1 MARVICPFC
10 LKAHDFEASLECPEK
25 HYIVPSSYVR
35 DYDKIRPLWLLTV
48 GFPRHGKTTYLAAL
62 TLMLQHMDVVWPKVF
77 YRSLDTDTTNEIRKI
92 YRDATEGNLVDRTPH
107 PDERHALPPRPL
119 LFNVH
124 NLPDAGSRCLIM
136 YDMAGQVW
144 NNQEKVKDYVEA
156 LKQVTTTWFL
166 IALNDLEDKQNDKTI
181 SQLFNAYLSGME
193 DFHIDLEGRNL
204 IVVYTK
210 ADVISFPTSI
220 KDYIGS
226 DPFQWLT
233 LRDAETPEITQFSF
247 QDYVAKMRSISDQLR
262 EYTQRRVKGGG
273 AFINMVEENKMNLVF
288 CATSA
293 LGQSPDHGSGKL
305 QEDAP
310 RFRVLDPFLW
320 AVALDMP
327 PTSRS
332 ISLVLDASPTSQPVY
347 ATPLVKS
354 LADILNN
361 HGEVTT
367 YYLGQR
373 MAASIPGQPP
383 PATAPAI
390 PRPRLIGPILQ
401 QAAPEARLLVV
412 ITGPILDLEDFYDSP
427 WLNRLVL
434 LSFGEEKLSQW
445 PHQFVYRP
453 GTDIRIFTTRLL
465 SLFEEKS

>member
-10 LKAHDFEASLECPEK
+10 LKTHDFETSLECPEK
-25 HYIVPSSYVR
+25 SYIVPSSYIR

-62 TLMLQHMDVVWPKVF
+62 TLMLQNMDVVWPKVF
-77 YRSLDTDTTNEIRKI
+77 YRSLDNDTTNEIRKI
-92 YRDATEGNLVDRTPH
+92 YRDATEGTLAAKTRH
-107 PDERHALPPRPL
+107 PDEQKDLPPRPL

-144 NNQEKVKDYVEA
+144 DNQEKVKDYVAA

-181 SQLFNAYLSGME
+181 VQLFNAYLSGME
-193 DFHIDLEGRNL
+193 DLHIDLKGRNL

-210 ADVISFPTSI
+210 ADVISFPTGI
-220 KDYIGS
+220 KDYIAT

-233 LRDAETPEITQFSF
+233 LRDAETPEIPKFSF
-247 QDYVAKMRSISDQLR
+247 QAYVAQMRSISDQLR

-293 LGQSPDHGSGKL
+293 LGQSPDHSSGKL

-310 RFRVLDPFLW
+310 RYRVLDPFLW

-327 PTSRS
+327 TSNRA
-332 ISLVLDASPTSQPVY
+332 IGLLLDASSTSQPVY
-347 ATPLVKS
+347 AGALVAPM
-354 LADILNN
+354 ADILDD

-367 YYLGQR
+367 YYLGQQ

-383 PATAPAI
+383 PASAPAT
-390 PRPRLIGPILQ
+390 PRPQLIGPILQ
-401 QAAPEARLLVV
+401 AMSPLSRLMVV
-412 ITGPILDLEDFYDSP
+412 TTGPILDLEDFYDSP
-427 WLNRLVL
+427 WRNRLVI
-434 LSFGEEKLSQW
+434 LSLGEENLSQW

-465 SLFEEKS
+465 SLFEEKN